1 MPFTNEQKKAYRT
14 IGHSLK
20 PIVSVASKGLTEN
33 VLEELNRALDD
44 HELIKI
50 KIAVGDREARDLVL
64 KSIVTE
70 TRADLVQQIG
80 NVALLLRKNPNAKPK
95 LSNLG

>member
-50 KIAVGDREARDLVL
+50 KIAVGNREARDLVL

>member
-1 MPFTNEQKKAYRT
+1 MSFTNEQKTAYRT